1 MKVFQ
6 GLIAGVLAA
15 FLMPAA
21 AQADRAIIVLDGSGS
36 MWGQIDGVPKLEIA
50 REALGGVLQSLP
62 ADLELG
68 LMAYGHR
75 RKGDCADIELLVEP
89 AAGTAGAIGDAAAKM
104 SFLGKTPLS
113 QAVREAAQSLNFT
126 EDKATVVLIT
136 DGIETCEADPCAL
149 ASELEAS
156 GIDFT
161 AHVVGFGLTREE
173 GRQVACLAENT
184 GGRYIEAANSGELS
198 DALTQ
203 TVAAAPEPAPA
214 PAPAPQPAAPEFNF
228 VPTTVLIAGS
238 EPLIDGNVYEIYK
251 ARADDGEGDYVTTD
265 YNAYRGNLEPGRYF
279 VRARMGH
286 AETTQLVDIEAGAP
300 AEPQF
305 VLDAGT
311 LIIRPRGSEG
321 GEIVDAAAVNIRYQ
335 PDGDTTY
342 YGAMEA
348 VFPKGELTVS
358 VKIGEGQAVE
368 TIAMLPGETIE
379 RDIVVGVGRAV
390 TNAYYVEGMKVD
402 ASGLAINLF
411 KAAKRIDG
419 TREEVTYAYGPDAQ
433 FDLPAGDYVAVAR
446 LDEASAEAPF
456 SVKVGERVEADVVLG
471 AGVAFINAEGASRIE
486 IFSAA
491 KNIQG
496 ERKAFGYAYDAQFQT
511 TLPAGEYVAVAT
523 RADDAKSEAAL
534 TVKAGER
541 AEITVP

>member
-1 MKVFQ
+1 
-6 GLIAGVLAA
+6 
-15 FLMPAA
+15 
-21 AQADRAIIVLDGSGS
+21 
-36 MWGQIDGVPKLEIA
+36 
-50 REALGGVLQSLP
+50 
-62 ADLELG
+62 
-68 LMAYGHR
+68 
-75 RKGDCADIELLVEP
+75 
-89 AAGTAGAIGDAAAKM
+89 
-104 SFLGKTPLS
+104 
-113 QAVREAAQSLNFT
+113 
-126 EDKATVVLIT
+126 
-136 DGIETCEADPCAL
+136 
-149 ASELEAS
+149 
-156 GIDFT
+156 
-161 AHVVGFGLTREE
+161 VVGFGLTREE

-184 GGRYIEAANSGELS
+184 GGRYIEASNSGELS

-203 TVAAAPEPAPA
+203 TVAAAPEPAPE
-214 PAPAPQPAAPEFNF
+214 PAPAPQAEVEFNF

-238 EPLIDGNVYEIYK
+238 EPLQDGNVYEVYK
-251 ARADDGEGDYVTTD
+251 ARADGTEGEYVTTD
-265 YNAYRGNLEPGRYF
+265 YNRYRANLEPGRYF
-279 VRARMGH
+279 VRARMDH
-286 AETTQLVDIEAGAP
+286 AETTQLVEIKAGVA
-300 AEPQF
+300 AEPVF

-342 YGAMEA
+342 YGATEA

-358 VKIGEGQAVE
+358 VKIGEGQVVE

-402 ASGLAINLF
+402 AGGLAINLF

-433 FDLPAGDYVAVAR
+433 FDLPAGEYVAVAR

-456 SVKVGERVEADVVLG
+456 TVRVGERVEADIVLG
-471 AGVAFINAEGASRIE
+471 AGVAFITAEGAGRIQ

-491 KNIQG
+491 RDVQG
-496 ERKAFGYAYDAQFQT
+496 QRREFGYAYDAQMQT
-511 TLPAGEYVAVAT
+511 TLTAGEYVAVAT

-534 TVKAGER
+534 TVNAGER
-541 AEITVP
+541 TEITVP